1 MRHYTML
8 SIYGNC
14 THLLKIKNKLKI
26 GQNSRYFV
34 GVINKTIIPLVFVR
48 YEVIIDYSALRTS
61 LATQAS
67 RAAVVFPVIPQSFD
81 SKLDHLIS
89 NAHAWNNCF
98 KIVIENIG

>member
-14 THLLKIKNKLKI
+14 TRLLKIKNNLKI
-26 GQNSRYFV
+26 GKNSLYFV
-34 GVINKTIIPLVFVR
+34 GVINKTIIPLAFAR
-48 YEVIIDYSALRTS
+48 YEVIIDKSALRTS
-61 LATQAS
+61 LATH
-67 RAAVVFPVIPQSFD
+67 
-81 SKLDHLIS
+81 HLIS